1 MRWVQS
7 RKRTMDRE
15 MGQWREREGEWERD
29 RDELSHTALPLIT
42 TDMGK
47 AVPHLHEKPWQQEVP
62 LIAASIEHDTSKLTM
77 ASRLLNHNWNGGSN
91 IGLATVTHARHNQIS
106 ISKRVCVHVC
116 VYVCVCVKKT
126 VRQWC
131 KMRPNVKITQSIY
144 SLILCHFVA
153 DLCSIHP
160 RTDSVPFS
168 HSASSLQP
176 SHQNTFSELLFASSS
191 LLLKQPPL
199 LPLVQLHILGML
211 ALGANLNVKTEYC
224 EVSRLSHFTRRQVLS
239 NIQYMSYNHWKKQP
253 I

>member
-1 MRWVQS
+1 MRI
-7 RKRTMDRE
+7 
-15 MGQWREREGEWERD
+15 
-29 RDELSHTALPLIT
+29 IT
-42 TDMGK
+42 K
-47 AVPHLHEKPWQQEVP
+47 YPYP
-62 LIAASIEHDTSKLTM
+62 
-77 ASRLLNHNWNGGSN
+77 N
-91 IGLATVTHARHNQIS
+91 
-106 ISKRVCVHVC
+106 
-116 VYVCVCVKKT
+116 VCVCMCGAK
-126 VRQWC
+126 WC